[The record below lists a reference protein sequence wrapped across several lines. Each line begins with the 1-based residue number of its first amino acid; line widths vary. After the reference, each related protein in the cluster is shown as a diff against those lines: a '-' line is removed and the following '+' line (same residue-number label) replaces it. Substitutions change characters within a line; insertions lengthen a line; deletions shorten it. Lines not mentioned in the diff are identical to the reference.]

1 MRIIVAE
8 RSSDLEDQQTRTTVS
23 AQSSPNVSPVLHHR
37 SRAPTAARPI
47 SGITVQRNSQGFL
60 RPFDASGN
68 EIPVSHSITRKA
80 TPPQDI
86 SAVSP
91 GSESQSLRRKAILD
105 GLVEREVKRVRLQS
119 DDPNSSPLGS
129 RSASN
134 GSLSSQS
141 LTTGRDKATIQNTVS
156 HAAYNG
162 GSLTGK
168 QAASNTSTMSTTK
181 NPVKDISL
189 DDISEAAIRN
199 NIINIRKVLPTS
211 TIIGARNAL
220 IQTNYQWEDA
230 VTLLCSGELPVV
242 GLANENEARPALYTE
257 QQDGSFDGNG
267 CQTDQNANAP
277 ESLQELASPLIS
289 YTLGSEVNGYR
300 SDQEVPD
307 DHNSEN
313 LVTLDDVQ
321 PEFFDMDDN
330 PVEVG
335 AYTFFDYDDQV
346 LRCYSCGHE
355 VWSPEGFCTGMGKGC
370 CREGRSGDPYFEVL
384 DPEAGPR
391 PAIAKD
397 EYSEETLDD
406 HLRRTVVGNYL
417 DDDSSA
423 YDSQDAA
430 DAHFNEAYD
439 EQDSFIDDE
448 SQEGSDA
455 NHDDSSSDGETDW
468 KEQYDRL
475 RETHAFLLDDYENLA
490 DRYNDM
496 ERDFFGSD
504 FDSGSDM
511 EERGESGVLVVG
523 VSVPDPVV
531 TELVLSQAEEPS
543 QDSELAGDRLRD
555 RAEAFEV
562 GSNADGWHNITMVST
577 QDNHT
582 YPEIEL

>member
-1 MRIIVAE
+1 MQMIVAE
-8 RSSDLEDQQTRTTVS
+8 RSSDLEDQQTRTTAS

-37 SRAPTAARPI
+37 STAPTATGPT

-68 EIPVSHSITRKA
+68 ELPVSHFIARKA

-105 GLVEREVKRVRLQS
+105 GLVEREVKRARLQS
-119 DDPNSSPLGS
+119 DDPNSSPRGS
-129 RSASN
+129 HSVSN
-134 GSLSSQS
+134 GSLSGQS
-141 LTTGRDKATIQNTVS
+141 LTTGRDKARIQNTEL

-162 GSLTGK
+162 GSFTGN
-168 QAASNTSTMSTTK
+168 QAAFNASTMSTTK
-181 NPVKDISL
+181 NLVKDISL

-199 NIINIRKVLPTS
+199 SIINIRKILPTS

-220 IQTNYQWEDA
+220 IQANYQWEDA
-230 VTLLCSGELPVV
+230 VTLLCSGALPVV
-242 GLANENEARPALYTE
+242 SSDNENEARPALYTD
-257 QQDGSFDGNG
+257 QQDGNFDGHG
-267 CQTDQNANAP
+267 YQTNPNANAH
-277 ESLQELASPLIS
+277 ETFQELASPLIS
-289 YTLGSEVNGYR
+289 YTTGSKVNGYR
-300 SDQEVPD
+300 SDQEVLD
-307 DHNSEN
+307 DQNSEN
-313 LVTLDDVQ
+313 SVTLDDVQ
-321 PEFFDMDDN
+321 PKLFDVDDN
-330 PVEVG
+330 PVEVD

-346 LRCYSCGHE
+346 LRCQSCGHE
-355 VWSPEGFCTGMGKGC
+355 VWSPGGFCTGMEKGC

-397 EYSEETLDD
+397 EYSEETLND
-406 HLRRTVVGNYL
+406 HIRRAVVGNYL

-448 SQEGSDA
+448 SREDSDA

-468 KEQYDRL
+468 KERYDRL
-475 RETHAFLLDDYENLA
+475 RETHAFLLDDYDNLA

-496 ERDFFGSD
+496 KRDLFGSD
-504 FDSGSDM
+504 SDSGSDM
-511 EERGESGVLVVG
+511 EERSESGVLVVG

-531 TELVLSQAEEPS
+531 TELVLSQAEEQS
-543 QDSELAGDRLRD
+543 QGSELTGDRLRN

-562 GSNADGWHNITMVST
+562 ASNADGWHNITMVST

>member
-1 MRIIVAE
+1 MRMIVAE
-8 RSSDLEDQQTRTTVS
+8 RSSDLEGQQTRTTAS

-37 SRAPTAARPI
+37 SRAPTAAGPI
-47 SGITVQRNSQGFL
+47 PGITIQRNSQGFL

-68 EIPVSHSITRKA
+68 EIPVSHSIARKA

-91 GSESQSLRRKAILD
+91 GSESQSLRRKAIID
-105 GLVEREVKRVRLQS
+105 GLVEREVKRARLQS
-119 DDPNSSPLGS
+119 DDPIPSPLAS

-134 GSLSSQS
+134 GSLRGQS
-141 LTTGRDKATIQNTVS
+141 LTTGHYKATIQNTVS
-156 HAAYNG
+156 HATYSG
-162 GSLTGK
+162 GSLTGN
-168 QAASNTSTMSTTK
+168 QTACNTSTMSTTK
-181 NPVKDISL
+181 IPVKDISL

-199 NIINIRKVLPTS
+199 NITNIRKVLPTPV
-211 TIIGARNAL
+211 IIGARNDL
-220 IQTNYQWEDA
+220 IQTNYQLEDA
-230 VTLLCSGELPVV
+230 VALLRSGELPVV
-242 GLANENEARPALYTE
+242 GLENEIEARPALYTE
-257 QQDGSFDGNG
+257 QQDGSFDGHA
-267 CQTDQNANAP
+267 CQTAQNANAT

-289 YTLGSEVNGYR
+289 YTPGSEANGYR

-307 DHNSEN
+307 DQYADNS
-313 LVTLDDVQ
+313 VTVDDAL
-321 PEFFDMDDN
+321 PEFFDMDDSA
-330 PVEVG
+330 VEVG

-346 LRCYSCGHE
+346 LRCQSCGHE
-355 VWSPEGFCTGMGKGC
+355 VWSPEGFCTGMENGF
-370 CREGRSGDPYFEVL
+370 CRDGRSGDPYFEVL

-406 HLRRTVVGNYL
+406 HLRRAVVGNYL

-430 DAHFNEAYD
+430 DARFDEAYD

-448 SQEGSDA
+448 SREGSDA

-468 KEQYDRL
+468 KERYERL
-475 RETHAFLLDDYENLA
+475 QETHAFLLDDYDNLA

-496 ERDFFGSD
+496 ERDFLGSD
-504 FDSGSDM
+504 FDSGSEK
-511 EERGESGVLVVG
+511 EESGESGVLVVD

-543 QDSELAGDRLRD
+543 QDSELTSDRLRD